1 MQKIGVLTSGG
12 DAPGMNACIRAV
24 VRNAVSRGVEVMGI
38 RRGYGGLLDGDM
50 VHLPPRAVA
59 NIVQRGGA
67 FLETSRCEEFKTAEG
82 REKALQVL
90 QQEGVEGL
98 VVIGGEGSLRGAAA
112 LAEEGNIEVIGIPA
126 TIDND
131 IYGTDY
137 AIGFDTAVNTALE
150 AIDRIRDTA
159 ETLVRPFFIEV
170 MGRRSGFIAL
180 EVGLAC
186 GAEEILIPEV
196 KISIEE
202 LCQEL
207 GRSFNKGK
215 RSCIIVVAENS
226 SLRGASQ
233 VAQQVWERLKID
245 YRVCILG
252 HIQRGGSPTARDRVL
267 ASKLGATAVDAL
279 LNGKWGHMVGEV
291 NGEIVYTPLPEVW
304 SKSKELDGYLLRLVK
319 VLAI

>member
-12 DAPGMNACIRAV
+12 DAPGMNACVRAI
-24 VRNAVSRGVEVMGI
+24 VRNAASRGLEVAGI
-38 RRGYGGLLDGDM
+38 RRGYSGILDGDM
-50 VHLPPRAVA
+50 VLLPPRAVA

-82 REKALQVL
+82 RGKALQVL
-90 QQEGVEGL
+90 QREDIEGL

-112 LAEEGNIEVIGIPA
+112 LAGEGDVKVVGVPA

-150 AIDRIRDTA
+150 AVDRIRDTA
-159 ETLVRPFFIEV
+159 ETLVRPFFVEV

-196 KISIEE
+196 KTDIRE
-202 LCQEL
+202 LCQRLRRNFE
-207 GRSFNKGK
+207 RGK
-215 RSCIIVVAENS
+215 RSCIVIVAENS
-226 SLRGASQ
+226 SLGGAFQ

-245 YRVCILG
+245 YRVCVLG

-267 ASKLGATAVDAL
+267 ASKLGAAAVDAL
-279 LNGKWGHMVGEV
+279 LNGKDGHMVGEV
-291 NGEIVYTPLPEVW
+291 NGEIIYIPLTEIW
-304 SKSKELDGYLLRLVK
+304 SKSKEVDSYLLDLVK